1 MFHKVLIANR
11 GEIALRIIRACKELG
26 IQTVAVYSEAD
37 SDSLHVRFAD
47 EAVCV
52 GSAGAEDSYLNIPRL
67 VAAAEITNAEAV
79 HPGYGFLAE
88 SPKFADVCESCGLKF
103 IGPSPQL
110 MSSMGDKQNARRVMK
125 KAGLPVIPG
134 SDGPVENLKES
145 KEVVEEIGFP
155 LIVKAAAGG
164 GGRGMRIARSE
175 VELENGLRTAAA
187 EATAAFGDP
196 RLYIE
201 KYLEKAR
208 HIEFQL
214 FGDSHGNVI
223 HLGERECSIQRRY
236 QKLVEE
242 SPSPALS
249 PSLRKK
255 MGKLAVVGAKR
266 VGYQSAGTMEFLL
279 NEHGHFYFMELNARI
294 QVEHPVTEEVTGVDL
309 IKEQLKLAAGERLSI
324 SQNQVEF
331 KGHAL
336 ECRIN
341 AEDPDREFTPSS
353 GTIEDLHL
361 PGGPGVRVA
370 THLYPGYRVSPYYDS
385 LIAKLVCSGRDRREA
400 ISRLGRALEEFVI
413 EGIETTIPLHIR
425 IVKDDRFRRGELS
438 TDFLKYLPRG

>member
-103 IGPSPQL
+103 IGPSSQL
-110 MSSMGDKQNARRVMK
+110 MSSMGDKENARRVMK

-145 KEVVEEIGFP
+145 KEVAEEIGFP
-155 LIVKAAAGG
+155 LIIKAAAGG
-164 GGRGMRIARSE
+164 GGRGMRIARNE

-187 EATAAFGDP
+187 EARAAFGDP

-214 FGDSHGNVI
+214 FGDSYGNVI

-255 MGKLAVVGAKR
+255 MGRLAVVAAKR

-324 SQNQVEF
+324 SQNQVEL

-341 AEDPDREFTPSS
+341 AENPDKEFTPSS

-385 LIAKLVCSGRDRREA
+385 LIAKLVCSGKDRMEA

-425 IVKDDRFRRGELS
+425 IVNDERFRRGELS